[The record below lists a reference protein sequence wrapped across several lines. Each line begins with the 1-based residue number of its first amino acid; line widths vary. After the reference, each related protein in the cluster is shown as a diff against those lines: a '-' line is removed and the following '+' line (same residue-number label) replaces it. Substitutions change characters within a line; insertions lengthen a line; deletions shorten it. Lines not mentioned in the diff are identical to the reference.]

1 MAKNYKN
8 KEKTPTPAAAAAG
21 GREQSSFKANFYNLF
36 PLVACALYFMVH
48 FISDWGAYDAMGA
61 QWMYMVCLDLVV
73 IIVLLARKND
83 YTVAISRQFNNN
95 FSKLYLAFFVLAGV
109 SIFTAINPTEGWVC
123 YVRMI
128 ATIVAYFNMGI
139 LLQGRV
145 DLFRII
151 AQLVA
156 ILLFIESVQTI
167 SQFLKGS
174 NENTDL
180 TVLIMSLKGTAGNK
194 NIFAA
199 GLAIKVPFLI
209 YCLHRFKLAGK
220 LLNMVILLFAAWAI
234 FIMNARASYLSLI
247 ITLVAY
253 LVFCIITYTKEKKLD
268 LGLLRV
274 GMVIAP
280 IVIAFF
286 ISQIELSNTL
296 SSQQEQQSQSFGS
309 VTTRFESIAAT
320 NDESNQVRF
329 RLWAH
334 AIDYTKKHPLMGC
347 GVGNWKIASIPYQ
360 RTITNDLYV
369 PIHAHNDF
377 LEVFAELG
385 ILGGLLYI
393 SLFVTLIV
401 FTWKTFFSNASEET
415 KLASIFSFIA
425 LLTYM
430 VDAMFNFPI
439 ERPVSQLFFA
449 FVAALNIGAYMKGR
463 QEVGEEKPV
472 PAKANNYKA
481 IFAFVSI
488 LMLIPSFYVTY
499 QTYRSLILQRSV
511 LGDLNNEPLTLDW
524 KMVTAGFPSIPNLSA
539 TAQPIESIKGRYLY
553 EADRFDE
560 ALVLF
565 DKGTKANPVIGYSEF
580 LKAGLYFKK
589 ALRDPPNEKKWLDSA
604 FRNGMLS
611 FYTRPKA
618 KTYYQTLIA
627 VLAKMR
633 DTANIEK
640 VFLEYDRYRH
650 HAYGWDMFLKGMINA
665 ETGLGR
671 MPPRMIRL
679 VDSGLTVFPNDSD
692 LVKRRSE
699 ILSNSLVFNRAP
711 GSTLAT
717 VSESSKQYMAGVA
730 AFNSGQLEKAGQLF
744 QKALALN
751 PANLAALENAAI
763 CYFNL
768 RQYPKAIVLFDRE
781 LATKLSG
788 DGKPEYYKAIAL
800 INTGRKEEGC
810 SLLQIA
816 ANKKF
821 QPTPADPTRTPEA
834 LMKSNCG
841 K

>member
-1 MAKNYKN
+1 MAKNYTN
-8 KEKTPTPAAAAAG
+8 KEKPAAAAAG
-21 GREQSSFKANFYNLF
+21 RNLSSFKANFYNLF

-73 IIVLLARKND
+73 IIILLARKND
-83 YTVAISRQFNNN
+83 YTVAIARQFNNT
-95 FSKLYLAFFVLAGV
+95 FSRLYLAFFVLAGV
-109 SIFTAINPTEGWVC
+109 SIFAAINPTESWVC

-139 LLQGRV
+139 LLQGRT

-167 SQFLKGS
+167 SQFFKGS
-174 NENTDL
+174 AENTDL

-199 GLAIKVPFLI
+199 GLAIKLPFLI
-209 YCLHRFKLAGK
+209 YCLHRFKLVGK
-220 LLNMVILLFAAWAI
+220 LLNMGILLVAAWAI
-234 FIMNARASYLSLI
+234 FIMNARATYLSLI

-268 LGLLRV
+268 LGLLRI

-286 ISQIELSNTL
+286 ISQVELSNTL
-296 SSQQEQQSQSFGS
+296 SSQQEQSQSFGS
-309 VTTRFESIAAT
+309 VTSRFESIAAT

-393 SLFVTLIV
+393 SIFVTLIV
-401 FTWKTFFSNASEET
+401 FTWKTFFSNASEDT
-415 KLASIFSFIA
+415 KLASLFSFIA

-449 FVAALNIGAYMKGR
+449 FVSALNVGAYIKGR
-463 QEVGEEKPV
+463 QELGEEKPV
-472 PAKANNYKA
+472 PEKANNYKA

-488 LMLIPSFYVTY
+488 LLLIPSFYVTY
-499 QTYRSLILQRSV
+499 QTYKSLILQRSV
-511 LGDLNNEPLTLDW
+511 LGDLNNEPLTLNW
-524 KMVTAGFPSIPNLSA
+524 KDVVAGFPSIPNLSA

-553 EADRFDE
+553 EADKFDE

-565 DKGTKANPVIGYSEF
+565 DKGSKANPVIGYSEF

-589 ALRDPPNEKKWLDSA
+589 ALRDPANEKRWLDSA
-604 FRNGMLS
+604 FRNGMSS

-650 HAYGWDMFLKGMINA
+650 HSYGWDMYLRGMINA
-665 ETGLGR
+665 ETNLGR
-671 MPPRMIRL
+671 MPQRMVKM
-679 VDSGLTVFPNDSD
+679 VDSGLTVFPGDTD
-692 LVKRRSE
+692 LVRRRSE
-699 ILSNSLVFNRAP
+699 IMSNFLVFNRAP
-711 GSTLAT
+711 GSTVAT

-730 AFNSGQLEKAGQLF
+730 SFNSGQLEKAAQLF
-744 QKALALN
+744 LKAVELN
-751 PANLAALENAAI
+751 PSNIAALENAAI

-768 RQYPKAIVLFDRE
+768 RQYPKAISLFDRE

-800 INTGRKEEGC
+800 INTGKKEEGC
-810 SLLQIA
+810 ALLQLA

-821 QPTPADPTRTPEA
+821 QPTPVDPTKSPEA